1 MEFLNPGWLWGALAL
16 SLPVILHFWHRKRGK
31 EMAWAATRWLS
42 GPVSASS
49 TGFRL
54 ENILLLILR
63 CLLLLLLVLFLSK
76 PVLKREEQVHWIQ
89 PEKEVVENFR
99 FELEEAEKRG
109 ERRFWFNGEEV
120 ADLNI
125 LPEPGDLQGGINRR
139 NRGGHIYLTA
149 RDNFTRFSQ
158 VYVPGGYTLH
168 SMKPI
173 RPGQAAVLPSGD
185 TLTVLLENEEN
196 SILAA
201 LQAITEV
208 HSIHFDIQRERKAG
222 ERYALSFTHRP
233 DSLAGVNVVSG
244 DLPLASRAGYPRTLW
259 FPDSLKPETSDVVFN
274 GDLPAILLEALARE
288 GSASEL
294 SERQLQARFARRASQ
309 GSENKLI
316 LVLFL
321 LVLCAERLLSTYKN
335 A

>member
-31 EMAWAATRWLS
+31 ELAWAATRWLS

-49 TGFRL
+49 TGIRL

-76 PVLKREEQVHWIQ
+76 PVLQREEQVHWIQ

-109 ERRFWFNGEEV
+109 EKRFWFNGEEV
-120 ADLNI
+120 TDLNI
-125 LPEPGDLQGGINRR
+125 LPESGDLQGGINRR

-158 VYVPGGYTLH
+158 VYVPGGYTLN
-168 SMKPI
+168 SM
-173 RPGQAAVLPSGD
+173 RPVRPDQVAVLPSGD
-185 TLTVLLENEEN
+185 TLTVLLENEEK

-208 HSIHFDIQRERKAG
+208 HSVYFDIQRERKPG
-222 ERYALSFTHRP
+222 QYYALSFTHLP

-244 DLPLASRAGYPRTLW
+244 DLPLASRAARTLW

-274 GDLPAILLEALARE
+274 GDLPAILLEVLARE
-288 GSASEL
+288 GSAPRL
-294 SERQLQARFARRASQ
+294 SENQLRAKFERRASQ
-309 GSENKLI
+309 GSENRLI
-316 LVLFL
+316 LVLFI